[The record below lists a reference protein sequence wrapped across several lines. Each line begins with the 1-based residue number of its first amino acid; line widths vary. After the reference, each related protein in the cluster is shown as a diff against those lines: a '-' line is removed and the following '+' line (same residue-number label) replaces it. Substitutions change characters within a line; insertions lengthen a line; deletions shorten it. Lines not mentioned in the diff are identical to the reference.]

1 MGITVDHLE
10 KRRKNIQSYE
20 VSENRGGESDS
31 LFPPKKKVAYRS

>member
-10 KRRKNIQSYE
+10 KRSKNIQSYE
-20 VSENRGGESDS
+20 VSENRGKSDS